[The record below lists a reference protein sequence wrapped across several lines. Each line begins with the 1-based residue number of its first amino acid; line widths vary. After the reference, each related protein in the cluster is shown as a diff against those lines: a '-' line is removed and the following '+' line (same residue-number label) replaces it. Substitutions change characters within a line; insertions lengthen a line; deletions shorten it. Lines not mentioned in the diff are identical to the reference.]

1 MSAVPEHGLLSLGT
15 SELIRSDTR
24 CVQYADTDV
33 LGILL
38 SVSWGQ
44 TYHAEIE
51 QPVKTTMDKNDFLFF
66 FLI

>member
-15 SELIRSDTR
+15 SELIRSDTS
-24 CVQYADTDV
+24 VQYADTDV

-44 TYHAEIE
+44 TCHAEIE
-51 QPVKTTMDKNDFLFF
+51 QPVKTTMD
-66 FLI
+66 